1 MDQTDDD
8 AQIPENPPIIPEP
21 PVLAEVPEPPA
32 GSASD
37 DYPPWL
43 LPPAVP
49 SASAETR
56 AKGFPE
62 PPPILPETEGP
73 PPRVGTPLPPMFSPR
88 RPVADPVSPWAF
100 VALAILMGASLLA
113 LFIPGKLG
121 RMLLGSWTTSIFS
134 TMAVAAYLGLERS
147 WARQVSW
154 LILGG
159 TLILMALFNVGISL
173 KAMSG
178 DGVSPSL
185 ENKYEVLL
193 VMCLSLLCV
202 IPGFR
207 PILRRSPLGFGW
219 LSGTTEW
226 TSVRLLALG
235 TTVSL
240 TLSCCIPLLILGEP
254 PFLLAI
260 QRSAAFAAEIN
271 ENRGAEGML
280 RDNFYSLVWTLG
292 GAMLAVGMGIRRNTN
307 QTLDRLGLQRISI
320 LQLGVAVL
328 LTALL
333 LGLGEWMDLGIT
345 RTWQAFG
352 WKTTDASAVEALFS
366 GFFSPVGA
374 IVIGVTAGL
383 GEEVAVRGILQPRLG
398 ILLSNSF
405 FTAMHAYQ
413 YHWDAL
419 CSVFITGLV
428 LGLIRKKTNTTVSAI
443 VHGGFD
449 FVLILMAIP
458 KGD

>member
-1 MDQTDDD
+1 
-8 AQIPENPPIIPEP
+8 
-21 PVLAEVPEPPA
+21 VV
-32 GSASD
+32 
-37 DYPPWL
+37 
-43 LPPAVP
+43 
-49 SASAETR
+49 
-56 AKGFPE
+56 
-62 PPPILPETEGP
+62 
-73 PPRVGTPLPPMFSPR
+73 
-88 RPVADPVSPWAF
+88 DPVSPWAF
-100 VALAILMGASLLA
+100 IALGVLMAASLLA
-113 LFIPGKLG
+113 LFIPGELG
-121 RMLLGSWTTSIFS
+121 RLLLGSWTTCIFS

-173 KAMSG
+173 RAMSEN
-178 DGVSPSL
+178 GVRG
-185 ENKYEVLL
+185 NYEVLL

-202 IPGFR
+202 IPAFR
-207 PILRRSPLGFGW
+207 PILHQSPLGFRW

-240 TLSCCIPLLILGEP
+240 TLSCCMPLLILGEP
-254 PFLLAI
+254 PILLAM
-260 QRSAAFAAEIN
+260 QRSAEFAAEITQ
-271 ENRGAEGML
+271 NRGAEGML

-292 GAMLAVGMGIRRNTN
+292 GAMLAVGMGIRRNTI

-320 LQLGVAVL
+320 LQLGAAVL

-398 ILLSNSF
+398 ILLSNCF
-405 FTAMHAYQ
+405 FTAVHAYQ

-449 FVLILMAIP
+449 FGLILMAIP

>member
-1 MDQTDDD
+1 MNQPDDH
-8 AQIPENPPIIPEP
+8 ARIPGNPPVIPEP
-21 PVLAEVPEPPA
+21 PILAEVPEPPV

-43 LPPAVP
+43 LPPPVP
-49 SASAETR
+49 SASAEIL

-73 PPRVGTPLPPMFSPR
+73 PPRVDNPLPPMFSPR
-88 RPVADPVSPWAF
+88 RPVADPVSPGAF
-100 VALAILMGASLLA
+100 IGLGVLMAASLLA
-113 LFIPGKLG
+113 LFIPGELG
-121 RMLLGSWTTSIFS
+121 RLLLGSWTTCIFS

-159 TLILMALFNVGISL
+159 TLILMALFNGGISL
-173 KAMSG
+173 RAMSEN
-178 DGVSPSL
+178 GVRG
-185 ENKYEVLL
+185 NYEVLL

-202 IPGFR
+202 IPAFR
-207 PILRRSPLGFGW
+207 PILHQSPLGFRW
-219 LSGTTEW
+219 LNGTTEW

-240 TLSCCIPLLILGEP
+240 TLSCCMPLLILGEP
-254 PFLLAI
+254 PILLAM
-260 QRSAAFAAEIN
+260 QRSAEFAAEITQ
-271 ENRGAEGML
+271 NRGAEGML
-280 RDNFYSLVWTLG
+280 RDNLYSLVWTLG
-292 GAMLAVGMGIRRNTN
+292 GAMLAVGMGIRRNTT
-307 QTLDRLGLQRISI
+307 QTLERLGLQRISI

-333 LGLGEWMDLGIT
+333 LGLGELMDLGIT

-366 GFFSPVGA
+366 SYFTPLGA
-374 IVIGVTAGL
+374 IIIGVTAGL

-398 ILLSNSF
+398 ILLSNCF

-428 LGLIRKKTNTTVSAI
+428 LGFIRKKTNTTVSAI

>member
-1 MDQTDDD
+1 MDQPDDH
-8 AQIPENPPIIPEP
+8 AQIPGNPPVIPEP
-21 PVLAEVPEPPA
+21 PVLAEVPEPPV

-37 DYPPWL
+37 DYPAWL

-49 SASAETR
+49 SASAATR
-56 AKGFPE
+56 AKEFPE

-73 PPRVGTPLPPMFSPR
+73 PPGVGTPLPPMFPPR

-100 VALAILMGASLLA
+100 IALGVLMAASLLA
-113 LFIPGKLG
+113 LFIPGELG
-121 RMLLGSWTTSIFS
+121 RMLLGSWETCIFS
-134 TMAVAAYLGLERS
+134 TMAVAAYLGLERP
-147 WARQVSW
+147 WARWVSW
-154 LILGG
+154 LILSG
-159 TLILMALFNVGISL
+159 TLILMALFNGGISL

-207 PILRRSPLGFGW
+207 PILHQSPLEFRW

-254 PFLLAI
+254 PILLAM
-260 QRSAAFAAEIN
+260 QRSAEFAAEITQ
-271 ENRGAEGML
+271 NRGAEGML

-292 GAMLAVGMGIRRNTN
+292 GAMLAVGMG
-307 QTLDRLGLQRISI
+307 RLGLQRISI

-333 LGLGEWMDLGIT
+333 LGLGELMDLGIT

-366 GFFSPVGA
+366 SYFTPLGA
-374 IVIGVTAGL
+374 IIIGVTAGL

-398 ILLSNSF
+398 ILLSNCF